1 MAFTGEWQEKR
12 SHVSPTLRCLPI
24 VSSAL
29 GLVVKVGPVF
39 RSPAPSQA
47 APWGSEQWLRAAQS
61 HCPFTHTQTCHCHW
75 PFTQTCHCHCSFTHT
90 QTCHCHCPFTH
101 RHAITTAHSHTDI
114 PLWLPLPIYTDKHA
128 TAIYTQTWH
137 CHCPFTHS
145 LQHAEGQRAE
155 WAPAPAPAMP
165 TLCLCLSSKYFWASC
180 STGDSRVL
188 VEVHP

>member
-75 PFTQTCHCHCSFTHT
+75 PFTQTCHCHCSHTDMPLPLPIYT
-90 QTCHCHCPFTH
+90 QTCHYHCPFTH
-101 RHAITTAHSHTDI
+101 RHTTVTATAHLHRQTCHCHLHTDMTLSLSI
-114 PLWLPLPIYTDKHA
+114 HTQPPACRGAACRVGSSPSPSHAHTVPLPL
-128 TAIYTQTWH
+128 
-137 CHCPFTHS
+137 
-145 LQHAEGQRAE
+145 
-155 WAPAPAPAMP
+155 
-165 TLCLCLSSKYFWASC
+165 
-180 STGDSRVL
+180 
-188 VEVHP
+188 